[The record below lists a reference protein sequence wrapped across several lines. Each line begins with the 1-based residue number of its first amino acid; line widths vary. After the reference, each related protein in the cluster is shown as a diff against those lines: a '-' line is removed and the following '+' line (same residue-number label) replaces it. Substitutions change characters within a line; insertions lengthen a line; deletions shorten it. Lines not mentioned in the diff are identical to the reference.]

1 MVSDDYLDRW
11 ITIFNRRLY
20 LAIKLDTNLSS
31 KNTISVQ
38 HDLSIHSNIDLIF
51 FIIQILI
58 RLKLRWIILTYH
70 RTRRLPFFRI
80 L

>member
-1 MVSDDYLDRW
+1 MVSNDYLDRW
-11 ITIFNRRLY
+11 ITIFNQRLY

-31 KNTISVQ
+31 KNIISVQ

-58 RLKLRWIILTYH
+58 RLKLRSIILTYH
-70 RTRRLPFFRI
+70 RTRLPFFRI

>member
-1 MVSDDYLDRW
+1 MVSNDYLDRW
-11 ITIFNRRLY
+11 ITIFNQRLY

-31 KNTISVQ
+31 KNIISVQ

-58 RLKLRWIILTYH
+58 RLKLRSIILMYH
-70 RTRRLPFFRI
+70 RTRLPFFRI

>member
-58 RLKLRWIILTYH
+58 RLKLR
-70 RTRRLPFFRI
+70 
-80 L
+80 